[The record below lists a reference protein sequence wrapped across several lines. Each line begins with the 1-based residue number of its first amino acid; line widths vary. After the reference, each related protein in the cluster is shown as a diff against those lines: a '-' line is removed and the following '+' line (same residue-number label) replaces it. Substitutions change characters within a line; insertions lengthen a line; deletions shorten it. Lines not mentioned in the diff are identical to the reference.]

1 MNDNQAFYSFSYTD
15 VDGTTKS
22 FTSDATKPI
31 FWTDVAND
39 FIAFLSSVYGYDL
52 FGSITIEE

>member
-22 FTSDATKPI
+22 FTSDATKTI
-31 FWTDVAND
+31 FWKDVAVD
-39 FIAFLSSVYGYDL
+39 FIAFLSGVYGYDL
-52 FGSITIEE
+52 FGSITIDE